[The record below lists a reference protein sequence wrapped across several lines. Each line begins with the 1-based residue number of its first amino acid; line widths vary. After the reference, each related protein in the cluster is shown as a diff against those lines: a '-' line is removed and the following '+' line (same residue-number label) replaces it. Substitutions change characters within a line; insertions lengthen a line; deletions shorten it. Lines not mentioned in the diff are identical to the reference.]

1 MKPEWLCL
9 FYFERVCPDQEK
21 KKILCKL
28 KVSSFGMWVQKWEG
42 KVQKLFAASISF
54 FLDGMQ
60 LISILQICWARE
72 KLTLCP
78 NHCAHL
84 FSSSPD
90 VSWLDQQHNWTVWAI
105 IISLSFQFSNEDV
118 NVQAVLSILLSFS
131 SQKYSERGE
140 AIEILE
146 GPKCFLTASS
156 EKQIN
161 FTFSFL
167 SHLPQREMKKNK
179 IWSILQQE
187 SRGHKTVIEVEG

>member
-1 MKPEWLCL
+1 M
-9 FYFERVCPDQEK
+9 
-21 KKILCKL
+21 
-28 KVSSFGMWVQKWEG
+28 
-42 KVQKLFAASISF
+42 
-54 FLDGMQ
+54 
-60 LISILQICWARE
+60 
-72 KLTLCP
+72 
-78 NHCAHL
+78 
-84 FSSSPD
+84 
-90 VSWLDQQHNWTVWAI
+90 
-105 IISLSFQFSNEDV
+105 
-118 NVQAVLSILLSFS
+118 QAVLSILLSFS

-146 GPKCFLTASS
+146 GPKCFLTASL

>member
-9 FYFERVCPDQEK
+9 FYFERVCPDQGK

-90 VSWLDQQHNWTVWAI
+90 FSWLDQQHNWTVWAI
-105 IISLSFQFSNEDV
+105 IISLSFQMRMWMCRQFWAFCFHSPLRNIQKGEK
-118 NVQAVLSILLSFS
+118 LL
-131 SQKYSERGE
+131 KYS
-140 AIEILE
+140 
-146 GPKCFLTASS
+146 KDQSAS
-156 EKQIN
+156 
-161 FTFSFL
+161 
-167 SHLPQREMKKNK
+167 
-179 IWSILQQE
+179 
-187 SRGHKTVIEVEG
+187 